1 MQLAVYNKS
10 SLPLNTKFVSKN
22 GMGNNYVQIMTTLG
36 IFIVPMV
43 FVSLPPA
50 FCATTASNIVM
61 ATVGAAFFLTH
72 RLWLRNIYNRM
83 MKRRYENMEGFR
95 K

>member
-1 MQLAVYNKS
+1 MEQNITDLEW
-10 SLPLNTKFVSKN
+10 L
-22 GMGNNYVQIMTTLG
+22 NNYVQIMTTLG

-43 FVSLPPA
+43 FVSLLSA
-50 FCATTASNIVM
+50 FCSTTTSNIVM
-61 ATVGAAFFLTH
+61 ATVGATFFLTH

>member
-1 MQLAVYNKS
+1 
-10 SLPLNTKFVSKN
+10 
-22 GMGNNYVQIMTTLG
+22 MGNNYVQIMTTLG

-43 FVSLPPA
+43 FVSLLSA
-50 FCATTASNIVM
+50 FCSTTTSNIVM

-83 MKRRYENMEGFR
+83 MKRRYENMDGFR